1 MQKTSAKMA
10 TRRNKG
16 CTKDGQKMPQNK
28 TYDDLEAGE
37 AKKKKKGINKTRTT
51 KQAEHKI
58 KHEKKRRKAK
68 LARRHEGNTHLLLRK
83 MESRS
88 KSLADIH
95 QERSSMIQQI
105 EKTTNAWA
113 QTVRSLLEL
122 QERRAKGKKLT
133 SLEEEEEKGRR
144 QRDSCSSNSK

>member
-1 MQKTSAKMA
+1 MKKTSAKMA

-68 LARRHEGNTHLLLRK
+68 LARRHEGNTHLLLHK

-95 QERSSMIQQI
+95 QERSSMIQQLRKQRMLGLRLSDSSSYKKEEQR
-105 EKTTNAWA
+105 EKN
-113 QTVRSLLEL
+113 
-122 QERRAKGKKLT
+122 
-133 SLEEEEEKGRR
+133 
-144 QRDSCSSNSK
+144 

>member
-1 MQKTSAKMA
+1 MMTSKLG
-10 TRRNKG
+10 R
-16 CTKDGQKMPQNK
+16 P
-28 TYDDLEAGE
+28 
-37 AKKKKKGINKTRTT
+37 KKKGISKTRTT
-51 KQAEHKI
+51 EQAEDKI
-58 KHEKKRRKAK
+58 KDEKKRRKAK

-113 QTVRSLLEL
+113 QIVCSLLEL

-133 SLEEEEEKGRR
+133 SFRRRRRRRRRREREETER
-144 QRDSCSSNSK
+144 